1 MWNDLFRPLTL
12 DERMAAACR
21 LRRRGTAEERLLT
34 VRHFIAVEGV
44 DPRGKPE
51 REGMSFVAY
60 ACADPCFLL
69 HDDEARAAH
78 KAGTY
83 FNGLSQS
90 LAWENIEIVH
100 ELLVHGARM
109 ADIPEEYSY
118 VRRMLGHRGRLKVMR
133 RLALRSIVLFWIKIA
148 AESSCAPGGAARKRD
163 LCSFE
168 ADFPF
173 RLARDSE
180 E

>member
-1 MWNDLFRPLTL
+1 MWGWYSAAICYYDGGTL
-12 DERMAAACR
+12 LSCWRC
-21 LRRRGTAEERLLT
+21 
-34 VRHFIAVEGV
+34 
-44 DPRGKPE
+44 
-51 REGMSFVAY
+51 
-60 ACADPCFLL
+60 
-69 HDDEARAAH
+69 RAAFWGLVG
-78 KAGTY
+78 KI
-83 FNGLSQS
+83 LSQES
-90 LAWENIEIVH
+90 LK
-100 ELLVHGARM
+100 
-109 ADIPEEYSY
+109 YSY